1 MLISREKRNPIVVPS
16 IKTVRKTKLKS
27 IGVESLVFDPCGNVP
42 AQADFLTVMRAN
54 VNNLRKAF

>member
-1 MLISREKRNPIVVPS
+1 MLISREKRNPIVVLS
-16 IKTVRKTKLKS
+16 IKTVRKTKLES

-42 AQADFLTVMRAN
+42 AQGDFLAVMRAN